1 MIKEI
6 LEKEITPIPQRGKA
20 VYFRRRKPAESRIT
34 RSSDTLKKLYDFIR
48 MLDAEGYPRAFIEF
62 GPFRVE
68 FTRALLKKNIL
79 MAKVKIILK

>member
-1 MIKEI
+1 
-6 LEKEITPIPQRGKA
+6 
-20 VYFRRRKPAESRIT
+20 
-34 RSSDTLKKLYDFIR
+34 